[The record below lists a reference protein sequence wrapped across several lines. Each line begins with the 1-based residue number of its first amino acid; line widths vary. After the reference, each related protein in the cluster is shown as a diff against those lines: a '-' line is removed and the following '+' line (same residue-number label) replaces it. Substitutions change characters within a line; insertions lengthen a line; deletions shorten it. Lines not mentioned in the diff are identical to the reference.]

1 MSRSSTAALVLFS
14 GGQDST
20 TCLAWALERFGRV
33 ETVGFDYGQRHRI
46 ELDCRETVRRGLAGL
61 NADWGSRL
69 GPDHMLDA
77 TVLKSLGETAMTHDV
92 SIEMT
97 EAGLPSTFVPGRN
110 LLFLTLAGSLASR
123 RGISVL
129 VGGMCET
136 DYSGYP
142 DCRATTMDAQAE
154 TLRLGLDVPMQIDTP
169 LMYIDKAGTWA
180 LAEDLGGQA
189 LVDLIA
195 EDTHTCYLGERGQR
209 HEWGYGCGECPAC
222 ELLAKDYAVWK
233 AGVSTPYSLAEEAAI
248 TTGLFELFPA
258 IGRQSAPR
266 ALVGAKPHEN

>member
-1 MSRSSTAALVLFS
+1 MSKSLSTALVLFS

-20 TCLAWALERFGRV
+20 TCLAWALSRFERV

-46 ELDCRETVRRGLAGL
+46 ELDCRDTVRQGLAAL
-61 NADWGSRL
+61 NPEWKVRL

-77 TVLKSLGETAMTHDV
+77 TVLKSLGETAMTHEV

-110 LLFLTLAGSLASR
+110 LLFLTLAGALASR

-142 DCRATTMDAQAE
+142 DCRAATMDAQAE
-154 TLRLGLDVPMQIDTP
+154 TLRLGLDVPMRIETP
-169 LMYIDKAGTWA
+169 LMRIDKAATWA
-180 LAEDLGGQA
+180 LADELGGQA

-195 EDTHTCYLGERGQR
+195 EDTHTCYLGERGAR
-209 HEWGYGCGECPAC
+209 HDWGYGCGTCPAC
-222 ELLAKDYAVWK
+222 EL
-233 AGVSTPYSLAEEAAI
+233 
-248 TTGLFELFPA
+248 
-258 IGRQSAPR
+258 R
-266 ALVGAKPHEN
+266 ARGWEGWTASR